1 MELTKEIVAG
11 FSASLLQKNYDQA
24 VESPQCHME
33 WWEACTSKHPKV
45 AIAAPRRHAKSTAV
59 TLAYVLACVLF
70 RNRQYVLVLSDTITQ
85 ATQFLG
91 DIKKELLDN
100 EKIVNLFGITGFE
113 KDTEDDVIV
122 NCSDG
127 HQFRISAKGSE
138 QKMRGLKWNNKR
150 PDLIVGDDL
159 ENDEIVLNKD
169 RREKFKRWFY
179 GALVPCLASHGVI
192 RIVGTILHEDS
203 LLNNLMPSVWNK
215 DTIVEP
221 LKIYSR
227 NKNVSWKT
235 FKYRAHTDNFENILW
250 PQKYTPDWFINERRD
265 FTDRGISDVYSQEYL
280 NEPIDDSV
288 AYFKKNDF
296 NNISTEDRKKTL
308 RYYITADL
316 AISKEDAADYSVFV
330 VSGMDED
337 RYIHVKNVIRERLD
351 GREIVDMIMSLNN
364 TYRPEVFCIEE
375 MQVSK
380 AIGPFLNEE
389 MVRTGQFVNLFP
401 VKHGGKDKITRAR
414 SIQARMRAG
423 SVKFDKNAEWYP
435 IFEDELCKFPR
446 GTKDDQVDAF
456 AYLGI
461 MLNNLIEAPTRQ
473 EQEDELYYD
482 ELAASGSGDTGRS
495 SWTGY

>member
-1 MELTKEIVAG
+1 MELTADVIAG

-24 VESPQCHME
+24 VNSPDCHME

-100 EKIVNLFGITGFE
+100 EKIGTLFGIVGFE

-179 GALVPCLASHGVI
+179 GALVPSLSSNGVI

-203 LLNNLMPSVWNK
+203 MLNNLMPSVWNP
-215 DTIVEP
+215 DTKVEP
-221 LKIYSR
+221 LKISNT
-227 NKNVSWKT
+227 NKKASWLS
-235 FKYRAHTDNFENILW
+235 FKYRAHTDDFTKILW
-250 PQKYTPDWFINERRD
+250 PEKYTPEWFQSERRD
-265 FTDRGISDVYSQEYL
+265 FTDRGIPDVYSQEYL
-280 NEPIDDSV
+280 NEPIDDSI
-288 AYFKKNDF
+288 AYFKRNDF
-296 NNISTEDRKKTL
+296 IALTQEDKKKTVN
-308 RYYITADL
+308 YYITADL
-316 AISKEDAADYSVFV
+316 AISKEETADYSVFV
-330 VSGMDED
+330 VSAMDEN
-337 RYIHVKNVIRERLD
+337 RILYIKNVIRERLD
-351 GREIVDMIMSLNN
+351 GREIVDMILSLNDV
-364 TYRPEVFCIEE
+364 YKPDVFGIEE

-380 AIGPFLNEE
+380 SIGPFLREE
-389 MVRTGQFVNLFP
+389 MIRTGKFVNLLP
-401 VKHGGKDKITRAR
+401 LKHGGKDKISRAR
-414 SIQARMRAG
+414 SIQGRMRAG
-423 SVKFDKNAEWYP
+423 GVKFDKAGDWYP
-435 IFEDELCKFPR
+435 VFEDELCKFPR

-456 AYLGI
+456 AYVGI
-461 MLNNLIEAPTRQ
+461 MLDNLIEAPTQ
-473 EQEDELYYD
+473 EEQEDDAYYD
-482 ELAASGSGDTGRS
+482 ELHASRATDSGRS